1 MAYPSSSERYSSHIS
16 TAGDSISSGDHPS
29 AADRARYPDL
39 YPTTEEVVY
48 SSQRASQPTETSGS
62 ETTPAS
68 QQLLLDRP
76 SGTYHYSRSLT
87 PTIIGMVRSA
97 FPNAGMAEVG
107 DLVQELTELVR
118 QREKETR
125 DRHAQQVCWIGSL
138 ENHVRELNFQ
148 IAGYQRTIRDVDT
161 RLRATGLLDPR
172 PAGTGFLGARYGS
185 PDVTDPLSSS
195 STL

>member
-1 MAYPSSSERYSSHIS
+1 MAYTMSSEHYSSHIS
-16 TAGDSISSGDHPS
+16 TADDSISSGAHPS

-39 YPTTEEVVY
+39 YPTTKEVVY
-48 SSQRASQPTETSGS
+48 SAQRASQPA

-76 SGTYHYSRSLT
+76 SGTYHYSHSLT
-87 PTIIGMVRSA
+87 PTIIGMVCSA

-148 IAGYQRTIRDVDT
+148 LASHQRTIRDIDSH
-161 RLRATGLLDPR
+161 LQAMGLLDPQ
-172 PAGTGFLGARYGS
+172 PVGTGFLGAHYRS
-185 PDVTDPLSSS
+185 PDAADPLSSS
-195 STL
+195 L

>member
-1 MAYPSSSERYSSHIS
+1 MAYTTPLEHYSSHIS
-16 TAGDSISSGDHPS
+16 TADDSISSGAHPS

-48 SSQRASQPTETSGS
+48 SSQRASQPTET
-62 ETTPAS
+62 TPAS

-87 PTIIGMVRSA
+87 PAIIGMVRSA
-97 FPNAGMAEVG
+97 FPNAGPAEVG

-125 DRHAQQVCWIGSL
+125 DRHAQQTRWIRSL

-148 IAGYQRTIRDVDT
+148 IAGYQRTIRDVEIG
-161 RLRATGLLDPR
+161 RAH
-172 PAGTGFLGARYGS
+172 
-185 PDVTDPLSSS
+185 V
-195 STL
+195 

>member
-1 MAYPSSSERYSSHIS
+1 MAYTMSSEHYSSHIS
-16 TAGDSISSGDHPS
+16 TADDSISSGAHPS

-39 YPTTEEVVY
+39 YPTTKEVAY
-48 SSQRASQPTETSGS
+48 SSQRASQPAEI
-62 ETTPAS
+62 TPAS

-76 SGTYHYSRSLT
+76 SGTYHYSRSLA
-87 PTIIGMVRSA
+87 PAIIGMVRSA
-97 FPNAGMAEVG
+97 FPSAGTAEVG

-125 DRHAQQVCWIGSL
+125 DCHAQHLRWIGGL

-148 IAGYQRTIRDVDT
+148 IAGYQRTIRDVDA
-161 RLRATGLLDPR
+161 RLQATGLLDPR
-172 PAGTGFLGARYGS
+172 PAGTGFLGAHYGS
-185 PDVTDPLSSS
+185 PDATDPLSSS

>member
-16 TAGDSISSGDHPS
+16 TANDSISSGAHPS
-29 AADRARYPDL
+29 ATDRTQYPEL
-39 YPTTEEVVY
+39 YSNVEEIVY
-48 SSQRASQPTETSGS
+48 SSRRTSQPT

-76 SGTYHYSRSLT
+76 PGTYHYSRSLT
-87 PTIIGMVRSA
+87 PAVIGMVRST
-97 FPNAGMAEVG
+97 FPNAGPAEVG

-125 DRHAQQVCWIGSL
+125 DCQAQQTRWIGNL
-138 ENHVRELNFQ
+138 ENHVCELNFQ
-148 IAGYQRTIRDVDT
+148 IASYQRTIRDVDA
-161 RLRATGLLDPR
+161 RLQATGLLDPR
-172 PAGTGFLGARYGS
+172 PAGTGFLGAHYGS
-185 PDVTDPLSSS
+185 PDATDPLPSS

>member
-1 MAYPSSSERYSSHIS
+1 MAYPPSSERYSSHIS
-16 TAGDSISSGDHPS
+16 TADDSISSGAHPS
-29 AADRARYPDL
+29 AADRAQYPEL
-39 YPTTEEVVY
+39 YSNAEEVVY
-48 SSQRASQPTETSGS
+48 SSRRASQPT

-76 SGTYHYSRSLT
+76 PGTYHYSRSLT
-87 PTIIGMVRSA
+87 PAVIGMVHSA
-97 FPNAGMAEVG
+97 FPNAGPAEVG

-125 DRHAQQVCWIGSL
+125 DHQAQQTRWIGNL

-148 IAGYQRTIRDVDT
+148 IAGYQHTIRDVNA
-161 RLRATGLLDPR
+161 RLRPTGLPAQR
-172 PAGTGFLGARYGS
+172 PAGTGFLGAHYGS
-185 PDVTDPLSSS
+185 PETTDSLPSS

>member
-16 TAGDSISSGDHPS
+16 TIDDSISSGAYPS

-39 YPTTEEVVY
+39 YPTAKEVIY
-48 SSQRASQPTETSGS
+48 SSQRGSQPAETS
-62 ETTPAS
+62 PAS

-97 FPNAGMAEVG
+97 FPNAGPAEVG

-118 QREKETR
+118 QRERETR
-125 DRHAQQVCWIGSL
+125 DRLVQQTRWIGSL
-138 ENHVRELNFQ
+138 ENHVRELDFQ
-148 IAGYQRTIRDVDT
+148 IAGYQRVVRDVDV
-161 RLRATGLLDPR
+161 RLRTTGLLDPQ
-172 PAGTGFLGARYGS
+172 PAGTRYLGAHYGS
-185 PDVTDPLSSS
+185 QDG
-195 STL
+195 

>member
-16 TAGDSISSGDHPS
+16 TTDDSISSGTYPL

-39 YPTTEEVVY
+39 YPTAEEIVY
-48 SSQRASQPTETSGS
+48 TTRRASQPT

-76 SGTYHYSRSLT
+76 SGAYHYSRSLT
-87 PTIIGMVRSA
+87 PAVIGMVRSA
-97 FPNAGMAEVG
+97 FPNAGMAKVG

-118 QREKETR
+118 QCEKETR
-125 DRHAQQVCWIGSL
+125 DRHAQQVRWIGSL
-138 ENHVRELNFQ
+138 ENHVHELNFQ
-148 IAGYQRTIRDVDT
+148 LAGYQRTIRDIDA
-161 RLRATGLLDPR
+161 RLRATGLLDPQ
-172 PAGTGFLGARYGS
+172 PAGTEFLGARYRS
-185 PDVTDPLSSS
+185 PDTTGPLPPS

>member
-1 MAYPSSSERYSSHIS
+1 MAYPTSSERYSPHIS
-16 TAGDSISSGDHPS
+16 NADDSISSGAYPS

-48 SSQRASQPTETSGS
+48 STQRASQPT

-76 SGTYHYSRSLT
+76 SGTYHYSCSLA
-87 PTIIGMVRSA
+87 PAIIGMVRSA
-97 FPNAGMAEVG
+97 FPNAGPAEVG

-118 QREKETR
+118 QRKKEAR
-125 DRHAQQVCWIGSL
+125 DRHAQQTRWIGSL

-148 IAGYQRTIRDVDT
+148 IAGYQRTIRDVDA

-172 PAGTGFLGARYGS
+172 PAGTGFLGAHYGP
-185 PDVTDPLSSS
+185 PDAADPLSSS
-195 STL
+195 SAL

>member
-16 TAGDSISSGDHPS
+16 TADDSISSGAHPS

-39 YPTTEEVVY
+39 YPTT
-48 SSQRASQPTETSGS
+48 
-62 ETTPAS
+62 

-76 SGTYHYSRSLT
+76 SVTYHYSCSLT
-87 PTIIGMVRSA
+87 PAIIGMVRSA
-97 FPNAGMAEVG
+97 FPNAGPAEVG

-125 DRHAQQVCWIGSL
+125 DRHAQQARWIGSL

-148 IAGYQRTIRDVDT
+148 IAGYQRTIRDVDA

-172 PAGTGFLGARYGS
+172 PAGTRFLGAHYDS
-185 PDVTDPLSSS
+185 PDTTDPLPSS